1 MAQQPDPMLLGLA
14 VQPDPRILG
23 LAPQP
28 DPILLNLAEPPDLR
42 HLKDS
47 LYSSYL
53 FYNWK
58 KIVID
63 PLWSAGQY
71 ASWYW

>member
-1 MAQQPDPMLLGLA
+1 
-14 VQPDPRILG
+14 